1 MRLAIKASVLSDKS
15 KVYSVLLDHD
25 GQQVELEC
33 VSEGHALR
41 LLADLEQ
48 TVGSNTNIGVV
59 VY

>member
-1 MRLAIKASVLSDKS
+1 MRLSIKTGVLSDKS

-25 GQQVELEC
+25 GQRLELEC
-33 VSEGHALR
+33 VSERHALR

-48 TVGSNTNIGVV
+48 TVASNTNLGVV